1 MKLFSFLKGK
11 KKSQEPPSAVR
22 PPRCSHPVSHQES
35 LFEDPSDRRKVT
47 SVKCTQC
54 GERLR
59 AA

>member
-11 KKSQEPPSAVR
+11 RKIQERQDAALS
-22 PPRCSHPVSHQES
+22 PRCAHPVSHQEP
-35 LFEDPSDRRKVT
+35 LFEDPADRRKVT
-47 SVKCTQC
+47 SIKCTQC